1 MRHTLAER
9 AWRMLEAGDDIRVV
23 HTRTGLA
30 MSLLERI
37 RHDIDRERRRPGHEQ
52 TAEGGRERR

>member
-23 HTRTGLA
+23 HTRTRLA
-30 MSLLERI
+30 MPLLERI
-37 RHDIDRERRRPGHEQ
+37 RADIDRERRRPGHEQ
-52 TAEGGRERR
+52 TTEGGRERR